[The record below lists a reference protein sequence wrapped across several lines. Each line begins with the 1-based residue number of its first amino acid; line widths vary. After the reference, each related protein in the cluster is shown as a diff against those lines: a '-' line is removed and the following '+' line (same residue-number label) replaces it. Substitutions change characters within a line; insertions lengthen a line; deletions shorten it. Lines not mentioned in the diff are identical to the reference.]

1 MLAAI
6 GSRLARGDSPYACV
20 FAVLRDLSGVTP
32 REQTEAPVRDM
43 DEAMETFGAGPD
55 GIEPLRPAAQAAR
68 TRCIS
73 TPRDGRPLTA
83 AEHAS

>member
-1 MLAAI
+1 MPA
-6 GSRLARGDSPYACV
+6 

-55 GIEPLRPAAQAAR
+55 GIEPLRGRPGRRARGAFLPRGTAAR
-68 TRCIS
+68 
-73 TPRDGRPLTA
+73 
-83 AEHAS
+83 